1 MAPIVGEPS
10 TSSAVWPLPLPL
22 KVAVSDAP
30 GTEGEE
36 LQLDGPLQMT
46 LDVPSQVPLTAC
58 DGAADS
64 KIVIAAIPNIALPA
78 HILAVFSRREVQ

>member
-1 MAPIVGEPS
+1 
-10 TSSAVWPLPLPL
+10 LPL

-46 LDVPSQVPLTAC
+46 LDVPSQTTLAAC
-58 DGAADS
+58 ADCM
-64 KIVIAAIPNIALPA
+64 VRR
-78 HILAVFSRREVQ
+78 LARGTTRTRAQMRRKREECGDVAFIGSRVM